1 MSPAVDPHAA
11 NTRQAAAAS
20 DAGLAGALEGLRVL
34 DLTQM
39 LAGPFCA
46 QLMADHGA
54 EVIKVESPE
63 GDMTRAFGPYFAD
76 DQVRNMGG
84 YFQSVNRNKKGV
96 VIDLKSDQGRQA
108 LLALVDKSDVLVEN
122 FRAGVLDRLGLSYEK
137 LAERN
142 PRLVYACIRGFGDP
156 RSASNDY
163 TDWPAFDVVSQSMG
177 GMMGVTGAEDGIPMK
192 VGPGVGDLIPATLC
206 AFGVLAAVLRAQ
218 RTGRG
223 QFIDVAMVDGV
234 LAFCERV
241 IYQYAIS
248 GEIPRPQGSHHPMFV
263 PMGVFPAADGWVTVG
278 SPNDGFWIKLCKLM
292 GRPELAEDPRFRS
305 NDDRVRN
312 APALKAELGAF
323 TSVHTKAQLR
333 QLLGGQ
339 LPFGPIYDAQDIFTD
354 PYFAARE
361 MLVEVEQPHSS
372 KKLTIAGV
380 PIKMSETPGSVR
392 TRAPMLGE
400 HTREVLLA
408 AGLAPAQVN
417 EMVASGAI
425 RCAN

>member
-1 MSPAVDPHAA
+1 MNRTAVPPSADTAPSSASAA
-11 NTRQAAAAS
+11 
-20 DAGLAGALEGLRVL
+20 LAGALEGLRVL

-63 GDMTRAFGPYFAD
+63 GDMTRAFGPYCDD

-84 YFQSVNRNKKGV
+84 YYQSVNRNKKGV
-96 VIDLKSDQGRQA
+96 VIDLKSEQGRQV
-108 LLALVDKSDVLVEN
+108 LLSLVDKADVLIEN

-177 GMMGVTGAEDGIPMK
+177 GMMGVTGAEDGVPMK

-206 AFGVLAAVLRAQ
+206 AFGVLAAVMRAQ

-241 IYQYAIS
+241 IYQYSIS
-248 GEIPRPQGSHHPMFV
+248 GAIPRPQGSHHPMFV

-323 TSVHTKAQLR
+323 TSAHTKEQLR

-408 AGLAPAQVN
+408 AGMTAAQVDQLT
-417 EMVASGAI
+417 ASGAV
-425 RCAN
+425 RCAA

>member
-1 MSPAVDPHAA
+1 MNPHAD
-11 NTRQAAAAS
+11 RPQAGTVHSSAGAA
-20 DAGLAGALEGLRVL
+20 LAGALEGLRVL

-63 GDMTRAFGPYFAD
+63 GDMTRAFGPYCDD

-84 YFQSVNRNKKGV
+84 YYQSVNRNKKGV
-96 VIDLKSDQGRQA
+96 VIDLKSEQGRQV
-108 LLALVDKSDVLVEN
+108 LLSLVDKADVLIEN

-177 GMMGVTGAEDGIPMK
+177 GMMGVTGAEDGVPMK

-206 AFGVLAAVLRAQ
+206 AFGVLAAVMRAQ

-241 IYQYAIS
+241 IYQYSIS
-248 GEIPRPQGSHHPMFV
+248 GVIPRPQGSHHPMFV

-323 TSVHTKAQLR
+323 TSAHTKEQLR

-408 AGLAPAQVN
+408 AGMTAAQVD
-417 EMVASGAI
+417 ELTACGAV
-425 RCAN
+425 RCAA

>member
-1 MSPAVDPHAA
+1 MNPHAD
-11 NTRQAAAAS
+11 RPQAGTVHSSAGAA
-20 DAGLAGALEGLRVL
+20 LAGALEGLRVL

-63 GDMTRAFGPYFAD
+63 GDMTRAFGPYCDD

-84 YFQSVNRNKKGV
+84 YYQSVNRNKKGV
-96 VIDLKSDQGRQA
+96 VIDLKSEQGRQV
-108 LLALVDKSDVLVEN
+108 LLSLVDKSDVLIEN

-177 GMMGVTGAEDGIPMK
+177 GMMGVTGAEDGVPMK

-206 AFGVLAAVLRAQ
+206 AFGVLAAVMRAQ

-241 IYQYAIS
+241 IYQYSIS
-248 GEIPRPQGSHHPMFV
+248 GVIPRPQGSHHPMFV

-292 GRPELAEDPRFRS
+292 GRPELAEDPRFRG

-323 TSVHTKAQLR
+323 TSAHTKEQLR

-361 MLVEVEQPHSS
+361 MLVEVEQPHSR

-408 AGLAPAQVN
+408 AGMTAAQVD
-417 EMVASGAI
+417 ELTASGAV
-425 RCAN
+425 RCAA

>member
-1 MSPAVDPHAA
+1 MNPHAD
-11 NTRQAAAAS
+11 RPQAGTVHPG
-20 DAGLAGALEGLRVL
+20 AGVALTGALEGLRVL

-63 GDMTRAFGPYFAD
+63 GDMTRAFGPYCDD

-84 YFQSVNRNKKGV
+84 YYQSVNRNKKGV
-96 VIDLKSDQGRQA
+96 VIDLKSEQGRQV
-108 LLALVDKSDVLVEN
+108 LLSLVDKADVLIEN

-177 GMMGVTGAEDGIPMK
+177 GMMGVTGAEDGVPMK

-206 AFGVLAAVLRAQ
+206 AFGVLAAVMRAQ

-241 IYQYAIS
+241 IYQYSIS
-248 GEIPRPQGSHHPMFV
+248 GVIPRPQGSHHPMFV

-278 SPNDGFWIKLCKLM
+278 SPSDGFWIKLCKLM

-312 APALKAELGAF
+312 ATALKAELGAF
-323 TSVHTKAQLR
+323 TSTRTKEQLR

-339 LPFGPIYDAQDIFTD
+339 LPFGPIYDAQDIFND

-392 TRAPMLGE
+392 ARAPMLGE

-408 AGLAPAQVN
+408 AGMTAAQVDQLA
-417 EMVASGAI
+417 ASGAI
-425 RCAN
+425 RCAA

>member
-1 MSPAVDPHAA
+1 MNPHAD
-11 NTRQAAAAS
+11 RPQAGTVHSSAGAA
-20 DAGLAGALEGLRVL
+20 LAGALEGLRVL

-63 GDMTRAFGPYFAD
+63 GDMTRAFGPYCDD

-84 YFQSVNRNKKGV
+84 YYQSVNRNKKGV
-96 VIDLKSDQGRQA
+96 VIDLKSEQGREV
-108 LLALVDKSDVLVEN
+108 LLSLVDKADVLIEN

-177 GMMGVTGAEDGIPMK
+177 GMMGVTGAEDGVPMK

-206 AFGVLAAVLRAQ
+206 AFGVLAAVMRAQ

-241 IYQYAIS
+241 IYQYSIS
-248 GEIPRPQGSHHPMFV
+248 GVIPRPQGSHHPMFV

-323 TSVHTKAQLR
+323 TSAHTKEQLR

-408 AGLAPAQVN
+408 AGMTAAQVD
-417 EMVASGAI
+417 ELTACGAV
-425 RCAN
+425 RCAA

>member
-1 MSPAVDPHAA
+1 MNPHAD
-11 NTRQAAAAS
+11 RPQAGTVHSSAGAA
-20 DAGLAGALEGLRVL
+20 LAGALEGLRVL

-63 GDMTRAFGPYFAD
+63 GDMTRAFGPYCDD

-84 YFQSVNRNKKGV
+84 YYQSVNRNKKGV
-96 VIDLKSDQGRQA
+96 VIDLKSEQGRQV
-108 LLALVDKSDVLVEN
+108 LLSLVDKSDVLIEN

-177 GMMGVTGAEDGIPMK
+177 GMMGVTGAEDGVPMK

-206 AFGVLAAVLRAQ
+206 AFGVLAAVMRAQ

-241 IYQYAIS
+241 IYQYSIS
-248 GEIPRPQGSHHPMFV
+248 GVIPRPQGSHHPMFV

-323 TSVHTKAQLR
+323 TSAHTKEQLR

-408 AGLAPAQVN
+408 AGMTAAQVD
-417 EMVASGAI
+417 ELTACGAV
-425 RCAN
+425 RCAA

>member
-1 MSPAVDPHAA
+1 
-11 NTRQAAAAS
+11 
-20 DAGLAGALEGLRVL
+20 
-34 DLTQM
+34 M

-63 GDMTRAFGPYFAD
+63 GDMTRAFGPYCDD

-84 YFQSVNRNKKGV
+84 YYQSVNRNKKGV
-96 VIDLKSDQGRQA
+96 VIDLKSEQGRQV
-108 LLALVDKSDVLVEN
+108 LLSLVDKSDVLIEN

-177 GMMGVTGAEDGIPMK
+177 GMMGVTGAEDGVPMK

-206 AFGVLAAVLRAQ
+206 AFGVLAAVMRAQ

-241 IYQYAIS
+241 IYQYSIS
-248 GEIPRPQGSHHPMFV
+248 GVIPRPQGSHHPMFV

-323 TSVHTKAQLR
+323 TSAHTKEQLR

-408 AGLAPAQVN
+408 AGMTAAQVD
-417 EMVASGAI
+417 ELTASGAV
-425 RCAN
+425 RCAA

>member
-1 MSPAVDPHAA
+1 MNPHADRP
-11 NTRQAAAAS
+11 T
-20 DAGLAGALEGLRVL
+20 AGTARSSAGAPLAGALEGLRVL

-63 GDMTRAFGPYFAD
+63 GDMTRAFGPYCDD

-84 YFQSVNRNKKGV
+84 YYQSVNRNKKGV
-96 VIDLKSDQGRQA
+96 VIDLKSEQGRQV
-108 LLALVDKSDVLVEN
+108 LLSLVDKADVLIEN

-177 GMMGVTGAEDGIPMK
+177 GMMGVTGAEDGVPMK

-206 AFGVLAAVLRAQ
+206 AFGVLAAVMRAQ

-241 IYQYAIS
+241 IYQYSIS
-248 GEIPRPQGSHHPMFV
+248 GVIPRPQGSHHPMFV

-312 APALKAELGAF
+312 ASALKVELGAF
-323 TSVHTKAQLR
+323 TSAHTKEQLR

-408 AGLAPAQVN
+408 AGMTAAQVD
-417 EMVASGAI
+417 ELTASGAV
-425 RCAN
+425 RCAA

>member
-1 MSPAVDPHAA
+1 
-11 NTRQAAAAS
+11 
-20 DAGLAGALEGLRVL
+20 
-34 DLTQM
+34 
-39 LAGPFCA
+39 
-46 QLMADHGA
+46 
-54 EVIKVESPE
+54 
-63 GDMTRAFGPYFAD
+63 
-76 DQVRNMGG
+76 MGG
-84 YFQSVNRNKKGV
+84 YYQSVNRNKKGV
-96 VIDLKSDQGRQA
+96 VIDLKSEQGRQV
-108 LLALVDKSDVLVEN
+108 LLSLVDKSDVLIEN

-177 GMMGVTGAEDGIPMK
+177 GMMGVTGAEDGVPMK

-206 AFGVLAAVLRAQ
+206 AFGVLAAVMRAQ

-241 IYQYAIS
+241 IYQYSIS
-248 GEIPRPQGSHHPMFV
+248 GVIPRPQGSHHPMFV

-292 GRPELAEDPRFRS
+292 GRPELAEDPRFRG

-323 TSVHTKAQLR
+323 TSAHTKEQLR

-361 MLVEVEQPHSS
+361 MLVEVEQPHSR

-408 AGLAPAQVN
+408 AGMTAAQVD
-417 EMVASGAI
+417 ELTASGAV
-425 RCAN
+425 RCAA

>member
-1 MSPAVDPHAA
+1 MSGTA
-11 NTRQAAAAS
+11 RS
-20 DAGLAGALEGLRVL
+20 AGPLAGLRVM
-34 DLTQM
+34 DVSIM
-39 LAGPFCA
+39 AAGPWTGA
-46 QLMADHGA
+46 LLGMLGA
-54 EVIKVESPE
+54 EVIKVEPPA
-63 GDMTRAFGPYFAD
+63 GDGTRWVMPTQRG
-76 DQVRNMGG
+76 MGTN
-84 YFQSVNRNKKGV
+84 YLSMNVNKKGV
-96 VIDLKSDQGRQA
+96 VIDLKSEQGRQV
-108 LLALVDKSDVLVEN
+108 LLSLVDKADVLIEN

-177 GMMGVTGAEDGIPMK
+177 GMMGVTGAEDGVPMK

-206 AFGVLAAVLRAQ
+206 AFGVLAAVMRAQ

-241 IYQYAIS
+241 IYQYSIS
-248 GEIPRPQGSHHPMFV
+248 GVIPRPQGSHHPMFV

-323 TSVHTKAQLR
+323 TSAHTKEQLR

-380 PIKMSETPGSVR
+380 PVKMSETPGSVR

-408 AGLAPAQVN
+408 AGMTAAQVDQLT
-417 EMVASGAI
+417 ASGAV
-425 RCAN
+425 RCAA

>member
-1 MSPAVDPHAA
+1 MNPHAD
-11 NTRQAAAAS
+11 RPQAGTVHSSAGAA
-20 DAGLAGALEGLRVL
+20 LAGALEGLRVL

-63 GDMTRAFGPYFAD
+63 GDMTRAFGPYCDD

-84 YFQSVNRNKKGV
+84 YYQSVNRNKKGV
-96 VIDLKSDQGRQA
+96 VIDLKSEQGRQV
-108 LLALVDKSDVLVEN
+108 LLSLVDKADVLIEN

-177 GMMGVTGAEDGIPMK
+177 GMMGVTGAEDGVPMK

-206 AFGVLAAVLRAQ
+206 AFGVLAAVMRAQ

-241 IYQYAIS
+241 IYQYSIS
-248 GEIPRPQGSHHPMFV
+248 GVIPRPQGSHHPMFV

-323 TSVHTKAQLR
+323 TSAHTKEQLR

-408 AGLAPAQVN
+408 AGMTAAQVD
-417 EMVASGAI
+417 ELTASGAV
-425 RCAN
+425 RCAA

>member
-1 MSPAVDPHAA
+1 MNPHAD
-11 NTRQAAAAS
+11 RPQAGTVHS
-20 DAGLAGALEGLRVL
+20 SAGPALAGALEGLRVL

-63 GDMTRAFGPYFAD
+63 GDMTRAFGPYCDD

-84 YFQSVNRNKKGV
+84 YYQSVNRNKKGV
-96 VIDLKSDQGRQA
+96 VIDLKSEQGRQV
-108 LLALVDKSDVLVEN
+108 LLSLVDKADVLIEN

-177 GMMGVTGAEDGIPMK
+177 GMMGVTGAEDGVPMK

-206 AFGVLAAVLRAQ
+206 AFGVLAAVIRAQ

-241 IYQYAIS
+241 IYQYSIS
-248 GEIPRPQGSHHPMFV
+248 GVIPRPQGSHHPMFV

-312 APALKAELGAF
+312 AAALKAELGAF
-323 TSVHTKAQLR
+323 TSAHTKEQLR

-408 AGLAPAQVN
+408 AGMTAAQVDQLT
-417 EMVASGAI
+417 ASGAV
-425 RCAN
+425 RCAA

>member
-1 MSPAVDPHAA
+1 MNRPAVPPSEDTRASVASA
-11 NTRQAAAAS
+11 N
-20 DAGLAGALEGLRVL
+20 LAGALEGLRVL

-54 EVIKVESPE
+54 DVIKVESPE
-63 GDMTRAFGPYFAD
+63 GDMTRAFGPYCDD

-84 YFQSVNRNKKGV
+84 YYQSVNRNKKGV
-96 VIDLKSDQGRQA
+96 VIDLKSEQGRQV
-108 LLALVDKSDVLVEN
+108 LLSLVDKADVLIEN

-177 GMMGVTGAEDGIPMK
+177 GMMGVTGAEDGVPMK

-241 IYQYAIS
+241 IYQYSIS
-248 GEIPRPQGSHHPMFV
+248 GVIPRPQGSHHPMFV

-292 GRPELAEDPRFRS
+292 GRPELAVDPRFRS

-323 TSVHTKAQLR
+323 TSAHTKEQLR

-408 AGLAPAQVN
+408 NGMTAAQVDQLT
-417 EMVASGAI
+417 ASGAVH
-425 RCAN
+425 CAN

>member
-1 MSPAVDPHAA
+1 MNQPAVSPSAD
-11 NTRQAAAAS
+11 TAAS
-20 DAGLAGALEGLRVL
+20 AASAGLAGALEGLRVL

-63 GDMTRAFGPYFAD
+63 GDMTRAFGPYCDD

-84 YFQSVNRNKKGV
+84 YYQSVNRNKKGV
-96 VIDLKSDQGRQA
+96 VIDLKSEQGRQV
-108 LLALVDKSDVLVEN
+108 LLSLVDKADVLIEN

-177 GMMGVTGAEDGIPMK
+177 GMMGVTGAEDGVPMK

-206 AFGVLAAVLRAQ
+206 AFGVLAAVMRAQ

-241 IYQYAIS
+241 IYQYSIS
-248 GEIPRPQGSHHPMFV
+248 GVIPRPQGSHHPMFV

-323 TSVHTKAQLR
+323 TSAHTKEQLR

-408 AGLAPAQVN
+408 AGMTAAQVD
-417 EMVASGAI
+417 ELTACGAV
-425 RCAN
+425 RCAA

>member
-1 MSPAVDPHAA
+1 MNPHAD
-11 NTRQAAAAS
+11 RPQAGTVHSSAGAA
-20 DAGLAGALEGLRVL
+20 LAGALEGLRVL

-63 GDMTRAFGPYFAD
+63 GDMTRAFGPYCDD

-84 YFQSVNRNKKGV
+84 YYQSVNRNKKGV
-96 VIDLKSDQGRQA
+96 VIDLKSEQGRQV
-108 LLALVDKSDVLVEN
+108 LLSLVDKSDVLIEN

-177 GMMGVTGAEDGIPMK
+177 GMMGVTGAEDGVPMK

-206 AFGVLAAVLRAQ
+206 AFGVLAAVMRAQ

-241 IYQYAIS
+241 IYQYSIS
-248 GEIPRPQGSHHPMFV
+248 GVIPRPQGSHHPMFV

-292 GRPELAEDPRFRS
+292 GRPELAEDPRFRG

-323 TSVHTKAQLR
+323 TSAHTKEQLR

-408 AGLAPAQVN
+408 AGMTAAQVD
-417 EMVASGAI
+417 ELTASGAV
-425 RCAN
+425 RCAA

>member
-1 MSPAVDPHAA
+1 MNQPAVPPSAD
-11 NTRQAAAAS
+11 TAAS
-20 DAGLAGALEGLRVL
+20 AASAALAGALEGLRVL

-63 GDMTRAFGPYFAD
+63 GDMTRAFGPYCDD

-84 YFQSVNRNKKGV
+84 YYQSVNRNKKGV
-96 VIDLKSDQGRQA
+96 VIDLKSEQGREV
-108 LLALVDKSDVLVEN
+108 LLSLVDKADVLIEN

-177 GMMGVTGAEDGIPMK
+177 GMMGVTGAEDGVPMK

-206 AFGVLAAVLRAQ
+206 AFGVLAAVMRAQ

-241 IYQYAIS
+241 IYQYSIS
-248 GEIPRPQGSHHPMFV
+248 GVIPRPQGSHHPMFV

-323 TSVHTKAQLR
+323 TSAHTKEQLR

-408 AGLAPAQVN
+408 AGMTAAQVDQLT
-417 EMVASGAI
+417 ASGAV
-425 RCAN
+425 RCAA

>member
-1 MSPAVDPHAA
+1 MNPHADRPTA
-11 NTRQAAAAS
+11 DTAPSSAGAA
-20 DAGLAGALEGLRVL
+20 LAGALEGLRVL

-76 DQVRNMGG
+76 DKVRDMGG

-96 VIDLKSDQGRQA
+96 VIDLKSEQGRQV
-108 LLALVDKSDVLVEN
+108 LLSLVDKADVLIEN

-156 RSASNDY
+156 RSASNEY

-177 GMMGVTGAEDGIPMK
+177 GMMGVTGAEDGVPMK

-206 AFGVLAAVLRAQ
+206 AFGVLAAVMRAQ

-241 IYQYAIS
+241 IYQYSIS
-248 GEIPRPQGSHHPMFV
+248 GQIPRPQGSHHPLFV

-278 SPNDGFWIKLCKLM
+278 SPTDAFWAKLCQLM
-292 GRPELAEDPRFRS
+292 GRPEMKDDPRFRT

-312 APALKAELGAF
+312 GALFKAELGAF
-323 TSVHTKAQLR
+323 TGARTKAQLR
-333 QLLGGQ
+333 ELFGGQ
-339 LPFGPIYDAQDIFTD
+339 LPFGPIYDAQDIFND

-361 MLVEVEQPHSS
+361 MLVEIEQPHSS

-392 TRAPMLGE
+392 TRAPLLGE
-400 HTREVLLA
+400 HTREVLLS
-408 AGLAPAQVN
+408 AGMTAAQVDQLT
-417 EMVASGAI
+417 ASGAV
-425 RCAN
+425 RCAG

>member
-1 MSPAVDPHAA
+1 MNRTAVPPSADTAPSS
-11 NTRQAAAAS
+11 AS
-20 DAGLAGALEGLRVL
+20 AGLAGALEGLRVL

-63 GDMTRAFGPYFAD
+63 GDMTRAFGPYCDD

-84 YFQSVNRNKKGV
+84 YYQSVNRNKKGV
-96 VIDLKSDQGRQA
+96 VIDLKSEQGREV
-108 LLALVDKSDVLVEN
+108 LLSLVDKADVLIEN

-177 GMMGVTGAEDGIPMK
+177 GMMGVTGAEDGVPMK

-206 AFGVLAAVLRAQ
+206 AFGVLAAVMRAQ

-241 IYQYAIS
+241 IYQYSIS
-248 GEIPRPQGSHHPMFV
+248 GVIPRPQGSHHPMFV

-323 TSVHTKAQLR
+323 TSAHTKEQLR

-408 AGLAPAQVN
+408 AGMTAAQIDQLT
-417 EMVASGAI
+417 ASGAV
-425 RCAN
+425 RCAA

>member
-1 MSPAVDPHAA
+1 MNQPAVSPSAD
-11 NTRQAAAAS
+11 TAAS
-20 DAGLAGALEGLRVL
+20 AASAGLAGALEGLRVL

-54 EVIKVESPE
+54 DVIKVESPE
-63 GDMTRAFGPYFAD
+63 GDMTRAFGPYCDD

-84 YFQSVNRNKKGV
+84 YYQSVNRNKKGV
-96 VIDLKSDQGRQA
+96 VIDLKSEQGRQV
-108 LLALVDKSDVLVEN
+108 LLSLVDKSDVLIEN

-137 LAERN
+137 LTERN

-177 GMMGVTGAEDGIPMK
+177 GMMGVTGAEDGVPMK

-206 AFGVLAAVLRAQ
+206 AFGVLAAVMRAQ

-241 IYQYAIS
+241 IYQYSIS
-248 GEIPRPQGSHHPMFV
+248 GVIPRPQGSHHPMFV

-323 TSVHTKAQLR
+323 TSAHTKEQLR

-339 LPFGPIYDAQDIFTD
+339 LPFGPIYDAQDIVSD
-354 PYFAARE
+354 PYCAARE

-408 AGLAPAQVN
+408 AGMTAAQVDQLT
-417 EMVASGAI
+417 ASGAV
-425 RCAN
+425 RCAS

>member
-1 MSPAVDPHAA
+1 MNPHAD
-11 NTRQAAAAS
+11 RPQAGTVHSSAGAA
-20 DAGLAGALEGLRVL
+20 LAGALEGLRVL

-63 GDMTRAFGPYFAD
+63 GDMTRAFGPYCDD

-84 YFQSVNRNKKGV
+84 YYQSVNRNKKGV
-96 VIDLKSDQGRQA
+96 VIDLKSEQGRQV
-108 LLALVDKSDVLVEN
+108 LLSLVDKADVLIEN

-177 GMMGVTGAEDGIPMK
+177 GMMGVTGAEDGVPMK

-206 AFGVLAAVLRAQ
+206 AFGVLAAVMRAQ

-241 IYQYAIS
+241 IYQYSIS
-248 GEIPRPQGSHHPMFV
+248 GVIPRPQGSHHPMFV

-292 GRPELAEDPRFRS
+292 GRPELAEDPRFRG

-323 TSVHTKAQLR
+323 TSAHTKEQLR

-408 AGLAPAQVN
+408 AGMTAAQVD
-417 EMVASGAI
+417 ELTASGAV
-425 RCAN
+425 RCAA

>member
-1 MSPAVDPHAA
+1 MNPHAD
-11 NTRQAAAAS
+11 RPQAGTVHSSAGAA
-20 DAGLAGALEGLRVL
+20 LAGALEGLRVL

-63 GDMTRAFGPYFAD
+63 GDMTRAFGPYCDD

-84 YFQSVNRNKKGV
+84 YYQSVNRNKKGV
-96 VIDLKSDQGRQA
+96 VIDLKSEQGRQV
-108 LLALVDKSDVLVEN
+108 LLSLVDKSDVLIEN

-177 GMMGVTGAEDGIPMK
+177 GMMGVTGAEDGVPMK

-206 AFGVLAAVLRAQ
+206 AFGVLAAVMRAQ

-241 IYQYAIS
+241 IYQYSIS
-248 GEIPRPQGSHHPMFV
+248 GVIPRPQGSHHPMFV

-323 TSVHTKAQLR
+323 TSAHTKEQLR

-408 AGLAPAQVN
+408 AGMTAAQVD
-417 EMVASGAI
+417 ELTASGAV
-425 RCAN
+425 RCAA